1 MLAGTTSA
9 LNRHSDQP
17 IQFIDQVFH
26 GTFYRCVEQKSSANV
41 YSDTLTATAMY
52 RFFSVLV
59 LVLSLML
66 PAFGSMPAAEPC
78 PMQSAMADMDH
89 AGSEAPCCEDMSDT
103 SSSGSKSPCKSGQ
116 ECNTSVF
123 LQSMAIKPF
132 APLRALPE
140 TALIQPLAKR
150 EPASLWRPPRV
161 S

>member
-1 MLAGTTSA
+1 
-9 LNRHSDQP
+9 
-17 IQFIDQVFH
+17 
-26 GTFYRCVEQKSSANV
+26 
-41 YSDTLTATAMY
+41 MY

-78 PMQSAMADMDH
+78 PMQSVMADMDH
-89 AGSEAPCCEDMSDT
+89 AGSEAPSCCEDMSDI

-116 ECNTSVF
+116 ECKASVF
-123 LQSMAIKPF
+123 LQSMAIKSF

-140 TALIQPLAKR
+140 TALIQPLLQR
-150 EPASLWRPPRV
+150 EPAGLWRPPRA

>member
-9 LNRHSDQP
+9 LNRHSDQT

-103 SSSGSKSPCKSGQ
+103 SSSGSKSPCKAGQ
-116 ECNTSVF
+116 ECKTSGL
-123 LQSMAIKPF
+123 LQTVVIKLF
-132 APLRALPE
+132 APLHTSPQ
-140 TALIQPLAKR
+140 TALIQRLLQR
-150 EPASLWRPPRV
+150 EPAGLWRPPRV